1 MEQRK
6 KNNLTDLL
14 MIHGAVLLFGLAG
27 VISKGITTGSMMI
40 TFGRV
45 FFSSI
50 TLYILY
56 TLQGYKNL
64 NKAQK

>member
-1 MEQRK
+1 MEQHK
-6 KNNLTDLL
+6 KNNLSDLL

-45 FFSSI
+45 FFS
-50 TLYILY
+50 
-56 TLQGYKNL
+56 
-64 NKAQK
+64 

>member
-14 MIHGAVLLFGLAG
+14 MIHGAVLPFGLAG

-40 TFGRV
+40 TSGGC
-45 FFSSI
+45 FSRR
-50 TLYILY
+50 
-56 TLQGYKNL
+56 
-64 NKAQK
+64 

>member
-1 MEQRK
+1 MEGDAMEQRK

-40 TFGRV
+40 TGFPC
-45 FFSSI
+45 FLATS
-50 TLYILY
+50 
-56 TLQGYKNL
+56 
-64 NKAQK
+64 

>member
-6 KNNLTDLL
+6 KNNLSDLL

-45 FFSSI
+45 FFFVDNALHSVHGHKD
-50 TLYILY
+50 LH
-56 TLQGYKNL
+56 
-64 NKAQK
+64 KAQK